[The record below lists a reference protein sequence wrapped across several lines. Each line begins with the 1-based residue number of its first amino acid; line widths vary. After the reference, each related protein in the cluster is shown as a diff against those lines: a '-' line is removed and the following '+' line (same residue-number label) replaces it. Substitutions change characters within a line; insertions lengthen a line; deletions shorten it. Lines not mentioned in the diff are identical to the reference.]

1 MPFKV
6 DPFQVFLQK
15 YHTRKFDKGELILV
29 QGETPECA
37 YVIKKGVVETYNLT
51 AQGEEKPINYDIQ
64 GEVFPI
70 AWVFGQVRRTNYYYE
85 AFTKCELYCV
95 PREDYLQ
102 FIQQSTPRLMSIFK
116 QFVTQHLNSQLRVNA
131 LEQSKANA
139 KVLYTLHFLCL
150 RYGVDVRKN
159 MVRIQLP
166 LTQQDMANFMGL
178 TRETTGIELKKLQRS
193 GVITYRRQN
202 YIVRTDRLNSLLD
215 ESYDN
220 DRLYKQQKTLRM

>member
-1 MPFKV
+1 MPFRI

-15 YHTRKFDKGELILV
+15 YHTRKFDKGEIILV

-37 YVIKKGVVETYNLT
+37 FVIKKGVVETYNLT

-64 GEVFPI
+64 GNIFPLE
-70 AWVFGQVRRTNYYYE
+70 WVFGQVRGTNYYYE

-102 FIQQSTPRLMSIFK
+102 FIQQNTKRLMGVFAA
-116 QFVTQHLNSQLRVNA
+116 FVAEHVDSQLRVNA
-131 LEQSKANA
+131 LEQSKASA
-139 KVLYTLHFLCL
+139 KVLHTLHFLCL

-159 MVRIQLP
+159 SVRIQLP

-178 TRETTGIELKKLQRS
+178 TRETTGIELKKLQRAGIIS
-193 GVITYRRQN
+193 YKRQN
-202 YIVRTDRLNSLLD
+202 YIVRTDKLGERLD
-215 ESYDN
+215 EAYDN
-220 DRLYKQQKTLRM
+220 NRVRVRQVSLKM